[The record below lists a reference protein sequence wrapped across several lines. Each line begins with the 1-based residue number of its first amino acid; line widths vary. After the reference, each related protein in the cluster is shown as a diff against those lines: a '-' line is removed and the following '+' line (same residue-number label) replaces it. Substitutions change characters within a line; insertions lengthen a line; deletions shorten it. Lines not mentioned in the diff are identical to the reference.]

1 MSKTMLT
8 ALALAI
14 AVGLPAKARTAAA
27 ADLQVSPSEARAEQ
41 YQACGPCGCLH
52 VTYEY
57 HRELK
62 STYGV
67 GYDPRNFDTTEPYF
81 YWGAM
86 KAYPRYSCAAEA
98 PQQ

>member
-1 MSKTMLT
+1 MSKTMMT
-8 ALALAI
+8 ALGLAI
-14 AVGLPAKARTAAA
+14 AVGLAAQPRTAAA
-27 ADLQVSPSEARAEQ
+27 ADLQVAPPQVRAEQ

-62 STYGV
+62 STYGT

-86 KAYPRYSCAAEA
+86 RAYPHFSCDTQDL
-98 PQQ
+98 QQ